1 MKIELPILQ
10 KNWYSMRKLI
20 LLIFL
25 VISSISFSQE
35 KKYEFDSI
43 DVRTPDGWDI
53 KKIKGEVVFYEDRQ
67 TNTISIITEHRNNKM
82 YVKSK
87 QLFIRQ
93 YNFLYTLVDDYGNE
107 SSIRIELENRSDDYV
122 VFYFYSDRPGEKYFR
137 LCLKKC

>member
-1 MKIELPILQ
+1 
-10 KNWYSMRKLI
+10 MRKLI

-35 KKYEFDSI
+35 KRYEFESI

-53 KKIKGEVVFYEDRQ
+53 KKIKGEVVFYEDRK

>member
-1 MKIELPILQ
+1 
-10 KNWYSMRKLI
+10 MRKLI

-35 KKYEFDSI
+35 KRYEFESI

-82 YVKSK
+82 YVKSN
-87 QLFIRQ
+87 QMFIRQ
-93 YNFLYTLVDDYGNE
+93 YNFLYTLIDDYGNE
-107 SSIRIELENRSDDYV
+107 SSIRIELENISDDYV

>member
-1 MKIELPILQ
+1 
-10 KNWYSMRKLI
+10 MRKLI

-35 KKYEFDSI
+35 KRYEFESI
-43 DVRTPDGWDI
+43 DVRTPYEWDI

-87 QLFIRQ
+87 QMFIRQ
-93 YNFLYTLVDDYGNE
+93 YSFLYTLIDDYDNE
-107 SSIRIELENRSDDYV
+107 SSIRIELENRSWDYIEL
-122 VFYFYSDRPGEKYFR
+122 YFYSDRPGEKYFR
-137 LCLKKC
+137 LCLKRCDKKI